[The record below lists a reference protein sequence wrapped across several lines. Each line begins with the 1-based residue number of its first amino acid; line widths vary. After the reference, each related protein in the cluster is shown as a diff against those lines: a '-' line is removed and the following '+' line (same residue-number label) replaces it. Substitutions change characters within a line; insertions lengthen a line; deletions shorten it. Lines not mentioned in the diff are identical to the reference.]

1 MKKDQILSE
10 TEKRKRDLKDE
21 IAAPNG
27 KKIKLDRDWNLQKDL
42 KTK

>member
-1 MKKDQILSE
+1 MKKDKILSE
-10 TEKRKRDLKDE
+10 TEKRKRDLKDD
-21 IAAPNG
+21 IAASHG